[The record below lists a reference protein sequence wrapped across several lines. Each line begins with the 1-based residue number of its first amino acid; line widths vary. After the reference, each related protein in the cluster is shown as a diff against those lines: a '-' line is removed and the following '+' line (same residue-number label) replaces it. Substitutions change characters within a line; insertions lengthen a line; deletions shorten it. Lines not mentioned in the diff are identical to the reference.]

1 LAYIF
6 FASIIIVLSTLTYQR
21 NKVWKNEISLWTDVV
36 SKSPNKAR
44 SNANLGMAYNLEETW
59 QIAIEYYTKSIEIS
73 DMYSIVFYN
82 RANVYSEIL
91 DLENRLQL
99 YKIYKEQGIKMYE
112 EWNKGSYLFT
122 RLPWKDTEAK
132 FSPPHDFSLS
142 NLSESFK
149 KVLESFE
156 EEIPLKEKK
165 VTKVLTLKQR
175 IKELLQKLTQGKDYN
190 LEELVPDKNKRTE
203 LVLTFLAIL
212 YLVKEDVVKIKQ
224 EKNFGSIWISN

>member
-1 LAYIF
+1 MYEITTKEFSGPLDLLLQL
-6 FASIIIVLSTLTYQR
+6 VE
-21 NKVWKNEISLWTDVV
+21 KKNLEITEISLAQVTQDYVTYIGNQELV
-36 SKSPNKAR
+36 HPEELADFLVIASTLLLIKSKSLLPT
-44 SNANLGMAYNLEETW
+44 LELE
-59 QIAIEYYTKSIEIS
+59 IEEQE
-73 DMYSIVFYN
+73 
-82 RANVYSEIL
+82 EIL
-91 DLENRLQL
+91 DLENHLQL

-112 EWNKGSYLFT
+112 VWNKGSYLFT

-156 EEIPLKEKK
+156 EEIPLKEEK

-175 IKELLQKLTQGKDYN
+175 IKELVQKLTQGKDYN

>member
-1 LAYIF
+1 MYEITTKEFSGPLDLLLQL
-6 FASIIIVLSTLTYQR
+6 VE
-21 NKVWKNEISLWTDVV
+21 KKNLEITEISLAQVTQDYVTYIGNQELV
-36 SKSPNKAR
+36 HPEELADFLVIASTLLLIKSKSLLPT
-44 SNANLGMAYNLEETW
+44 LELE
-59 QIAIEYYTKSIEIS
+59 IEEQE
-73 DMYSIVFYN
+73 
-82 RANVYSEIL
+82 EIL
-91 DLENRLQL
+91 DLENHLQL

-190 LEELVPDKNKRTE
+190 LEELVPDKNKRIE

>member
-1 LAYIF
+1 MYEITTEKFSGPLDLLLQL
-6 FASIIIVLSTLTYQR
+6 VE
-21 NKVWKNEISLWTDVV
+21 KKNLEITEISLAQVTQDYVTYIGDQALV
-36 SKSPNKAR
+36 HPEELADFLVIASTLLLIKSKSLLPT
-44 SNANLGMAYNLEETW
+44 LELET
-59 QIAIEYYTKSIEIS
+59 EEEE
-73 DMYSIVFYN
+73 
-82 RANVYSEIL
+82 EIL

-112 EWNKGSYLFT
+112 IWNKGFYLFT

-142 NLSESFK
+142 HLTESFK

-156 EEIPLKEKK
+156 EEVPLEEKK
-165 VTKVLTLKQR
+165 MIKVLTLKQR
-175 IKELLQKLTQGKDYN
+175 IKELVQKLTQGKDYN
-190 LEELVPDKNKRTE
+190 LEELVPDKNKRIE

>member
-1 LAYIF
+1 MYEITTKEFSGPLDLLLQL
-6 FASIIIVLSTLTYQR
+6 VE
-21 NKVWKNEISLWTDVV
+21 KKNLEITEISLAQVTQDYVTYIGNQELV
-36 SKSPNKAR
+36 HPEELADFLVIASTLLLIKSKSLLPT
-44 SNANLGMAYNLEETW
+44 LELE
-59 QIAIEYYTKSIEIS
+59 IEEQE
-73 DMYSIVFYN
+73 
-82 RANVYSEIL
+82 EIL
-91 DLENRLQL
+91 DLENHLQL
-99 YKIYKEQGIKMYE
+99 YKIYKEQGIKMYG

-165 VTKVLTLKQR
+165 VTKVVTLKQR
-175 IKELLQKLTQGKDYN
+175 IKELVQKLTQGKDYN
-190 LEELVPDKNKRTE
+190 LEELVPDKNKRIE